1 MTLFRTGERREEDRN
16 TKWMLVGSVTA
27 GIGLGL
33 LAAVQLPG
41 LEFPITGW
49 APTLIG
55 IAIMWA
61 GIGLRAWAIVA
72 LGRFFRRDIQVAQDQ
87 LVVRAGPYAAVRH
100 PAYAGNLLML
110 AGLGVALANWASLA
124 ALVVIPVAGHLPRIR
139 VEDAAPDRPAR
150 RPLPRLRS
158 DHSPAGAGSLV
169 VDSRRWEPAQ

>member
-1 MTLFRTGERREEDRN
+1 
-16 TKWMLVGSVTA
+16 VTA

-41 LEFPITGW
+41 LEFPVTGW

-55 IAIMWA
+55 VAIMWA
-61 GIGLRAWAIVA
+61 GIGLRAWAIVV

-139 VEDAAPDRPAR
+139 VEDALLIDRLGDPYRSYAATTAR
-150 RPLPRLRS
+150 
-158 DHSPAGAGSLV
+158 LV
-169 VDSRRWEPAQ
+169 PGVW

>member
-1 MTLFRTGERREEDRN
+1 MKLFIQRDDAAGALLAVTLAGAVLVEWAVTPHERTAGERGLGRRAAVTGRTLREVTLFRTGERREDDLH
-16 TKWMLVGSVTA
+16 TKWVLVGSVTA

-72 LGRFFRRDIQVAQDQ
+72 LGRFFRRDIQV
-87 LVVRAGPYAAVRH
+87 
-100 PAYAGNLLML
+100 
-110 AGLGVALANWASLA
+110 
-124 ALVVIPVAGHLPRIR
+124 
-139 VEDAAPDRPAR
+139 
-150 RPLPRLRS
+150 LRS

-169 VDSRRWEPAQ
+169 VHSRRWEPAQ